1 MSGLFCIYN
10 IQLSLCVFE
19 QYECQVF
26 YHANSSACAIL
37 ELRVDKNA
45 YTSFSVLELEE
56 VTSHNEKMK
65 QVVQQKEDKIRTM
78 EKK

>member
-1 MSGLFCIYN
+1 MWGLFCI
-10 IQLSLCVFE
+10 CVFE
-19 QYECQVF
+19 QYECHVL

-37 ELRVDKNA
+37 ELRVDKDA
-45 YTSFSVLELEE
+45 YSSFSVLELEE

-65 QVVQQKEDKIRTM
+65 QMVQQKEDKIRTM